1 MKISAVE
8 VPNFSGALVMMWLQC
23 QNKAYVVHP
32 TAT

>member
-1 MKISAVE
+1 MKTSAVE
-8 VPNFSGALVMMWLQC
+8 VLNFFGKLVTMWLQC